1 MASQVEVAQRGA
13 AGKGVKGRIA
23 VVYMCV
29 SSPMPAENRR
39 RNARNDT
46 SAKSFELY
54 SEFL

>member
-13 AGKGVKGRIA
+13 AGKGVKGKIA
-23 VVYMCV
+23 VVCMCV